1 MTSLVFR
8 EVSLSDLDRCY
19 QIESEAYEGDE
30 AATRE
35 KLPPAFSNI
44 RKDFCVQS
52 GKVKSPGLLTPA
64 VPGRL

>member
-8 EVSLSDLDRCY
+8 EVSLSDLDRCF

-35 KLPPAFSNI
+35 KIATRI
-44 RKDFCVQS
+44 R
-52 GKVKSPGLLTPA
+52 
-64 VPGRL
+64 